1 MYKSEYLPMPNV
13 AQNGEI
19 KDGSFIGDCAIK
31 YDLDL
36 I

>member
-1 MYKSEYLPMPNV
+1 MPNV

-31 YDLDL
+31 YDLDFDL
-36 I
+36 YLF